1 MPGTT
6 SRASVHEFV
15 ASTLRQA
22 ALANTA
28 GIWPNSIAA
37 WRGVAEL
44 ANGAS
49 IDEVAVLLGI
59 RSLDRA
65 ARFIGFEWRAAR

>member
-6 SRASVHEFV
+6 SRASVHESV

-22 ALANTA
+22 GLASTP
-28 GIWPNSIAA
+28 GVRPNSIAA

-49 IDEVAVLLGI
+49 IDDVAVLLGM

-65 ARFIGFEWRAAR
+65 ASFIGFEWRAAR